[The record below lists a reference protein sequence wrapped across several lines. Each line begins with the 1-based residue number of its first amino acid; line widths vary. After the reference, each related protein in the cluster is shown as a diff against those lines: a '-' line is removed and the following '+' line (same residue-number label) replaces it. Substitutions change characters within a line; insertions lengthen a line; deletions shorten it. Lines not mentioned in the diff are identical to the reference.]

1 MTKRR
6 LLASAAVLA
15 LLVLGFAERSDAWLL
30 PGGAAQL
37 TVLTSDDGTKLLT
50 NDDGSKVLTAQ

>member
-1 MTKRR
+1 MAKRC
-6 LLASAAVLA
+6 LITSTAVLI

-50 NDDGSKVLTAQ
+50 NDDGSKVLTVQ